1 MILIVISLLCASL
14 IGFTAHRASLCNVRA
29 VGEVMSDGSAHMLW
43 SLLQAVL
50 WMATLGGVLTLVFGM
65 PPLPATVRTPAAW
78 APAGGWLFGLG
89 AAVNGGCSLST
100 LHRLADGE
108 LGMAATLG
116 GFASGIW
123 LWPAILWT
131 GPTAGLAPVATP
143 WLRWPEVAPGALIV
157 LLVWAAWQLRQ
168 FHRLA
173 RPSRGHA
180 WAARLLAPT
189 YPLAVAAALLGLAG
203 GWLYALQGQWSYTGF
218 LRDSLLHRW
227 DASTAPPPSHA
238 LLVTALVG
246 GMAASAWQRGSLRWR
261 SPSRARDWLRHAG
274 GGALMGLGA
283 AMVPGGN
290 DTLLLGGLPAF
301 TGTAAL
307 AYLSLLLG
315 IASGLV
321 LLRLIHVPM
330 PAFAC
335 DAGGCSES
343 RPTAAAP
350 VPPSSSRRD
359 A

>member
-1 MILIVISLLCASL
+1 MLITVVSLLCASL

-29 VGEVMSDGSAHMLW
+29 VGEVMGNGSAHMLW

-78 APAGGWLFGLG
+78 ALAGGWLFGLG

-116 GFASGIW
+116 GFALGVGSW
-123 LWPAILWT
+123 LLVLCAGPAADLVSL
-131 GPTAGLAPVATP
+131 PSP
-143 WLRWPEVAPGALIV
+143 WLRWTGLAPWALVV
-157 LLVWAAWQLRQ
+157 LLVWVAWQLREL
-168 FHRLA
+168 HRHA
-173 RPSRGHA
+173 RRSQASG

-203 GWLYALQGQWSYTGF
+203 GWLYALQGQWSYTGL

-227 DASTAPPPSHA
+227 GASTTPPPSHA
-238 LLVTALVG
+238 LLVMALVG

-261 SPSRARDWLRHAG
+261 RPSRARDWFRHAA

-301 TGTAAL
+301 TSTAAL

-315 IASGLV
+315 IASGLA
-321 LLRLIHVPM
+321 LLRLARVPM
-330 PAFAC
+330 PTFAC
-335 DAGGCSES
+335 DADGCSDA

-350 VPPSSSRRD
+350 RSR
-359 A
+359 

>member
-1 MILIVISLLCASL
+1 
-14 IGFTAHRASLCNVRA
+14 
-29 VGEVMSDGSAHMLW
+29 
-43 SLLQAVL
+43 
-50 WMATLGGVLTLVFGM
+50 VFGM

-78 APAGGWLFGLG
+78 ALAGGGLFGLG

-116 GFASGIW
+116 GFALGVSSW
-123 LWPAILWT
+123 LILLAAGPAADLVSV
-131 GPTAGLAPVATP
+131 PSP
-143 WLRWPEVAPGALIV
+143 WLRWTELAPWALVA

-173 RPSRGHA
+173 KSSRGRT
-180 WAARLLAPT
+180 WAAQLLAPT

-227 DASTAPPPSHA
+227 VASTAPPLSHA

-246 GMAASAWQRGSLRWR
+246 GMVASAWQRGSLHWR
-261 SPSRARDWLRHAG
+261 RPSRASDWLRHAA

-321 LLRLIHVPM
+321 VLRLAHVPM

-343 RPTAAAP
+343 RPPAAAP
-350 VPPSSSRRD
+350 VPPSPSRRD